1 MFLVNPNISEAD
13 HMVID
18 SGRVS
23 VLWEDAARVCGN
35 IAEMLIIIRV
45 KIVVMI
51 IFPVPA
57 FSSIR
62 LDDSL
67 YSSCMMDVLVDFA
80 ELLDFDVLFSSNTV
94 ATTMDR
100 HLILITEDEGSN
112 MENMFLIISSLF
124 LFVLFLGTYGV

>member
-1 MFLVNPNISEAD
+1 MI
-13 HMVID
+13 ID

-23 VLWEDAARVCGN
+23 VLWDDAARVCGS
-35 IAEMLIIIRV
+35 IAEMLTIIKV
-45 KIVVMI
+45 KTVVMI

-67 YSSCMMDVLVDFA
+67 CSSCTMDVLMDFA
-80 ELLDFDVLFSSNTV
+80 ELLDFDVLFSRNTV
-94 ATTMDR
+94 VTNTDK

-124 LFVLFLGTYGV
+124 LFVLFLGACGV